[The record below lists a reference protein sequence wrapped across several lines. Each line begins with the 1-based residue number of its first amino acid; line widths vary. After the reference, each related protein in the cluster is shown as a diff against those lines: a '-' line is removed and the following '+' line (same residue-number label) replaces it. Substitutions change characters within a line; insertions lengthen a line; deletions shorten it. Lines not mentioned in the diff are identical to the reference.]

1 VVKNMPA
8 NVGDIRGKGSIPG
21 MGRSPGVG
29 NGIHPSIL
37 AWRIPW
43 TEETGRLQSMVSQ
56 RKTRLKQLSMRARTK
71 QIHRKKKM
79 P

>member
-1 VVKNMPA
+1 MVKNMPA

-21 MGRSPGVG
+21 LGRSPGVG

-43 TEETGRLQSMVSQ
+43 TEETGGLQLIKVTNS
-56 RKTRLKQLSMRARTK
+56 RT
-71 QIHRKKKM
+71 QSDLAHM
-79 P
+79 HT